1 MGLIIHSDLDTNLG
15 ASEKVYIRIENLT
28 LNRTFGKVKVAVSYW
43 IDQDHSE
50 IFKHS
55 LERCPKGQIS
65 NKIIFYP
72 DETEDSLGE
81 EITLPVLF
89 ELNLTKPKTVYIPI
103 YETKTVTEE
112 VPYISFDELG
122 RRSTAYRT
130 VTRNVKE
137 KVGEKPDVTQVL
149 DFDIEKT
156 LISWCYG
163 QIKAHLAELIPA
175 DLLEDN

>member
-1 MGLIIHSDLDTNLG
+1 MGLIIRSDLDTSLG
-15 ASEKVYIRIENLT
+15 ASKKVYIRIENLT

-43 IDQDHSE
+43 VDQDHSE

-55 LERCPKGQIS
+55 LERNPKGQIA

-72 DETEDSLGE
+72 DNDQDSMGE
-81 EITLPVLF
+81 EITLPTLF
-89 ELNLTKPKTVYIPI
+89 EFNFTKPKTVYIPV
-103 YETKTVTEE
+103 YESKMVTEE
-112 VPYISFDELG
+112 VPYITFDELG

-130 VTRNVKE
+130 ITRKIKE

-163 QIKAHLAELIPA
+163 QVKAHLAELIPA